1 MCGICAYIGGDN
13 VYQYLIHG
21 LKMLQNRGY
30 DSAGMCVIK
39 NAGYHIVKKYASS
52 NTKTAVEALEEV
64 ESVFEASSIG
74 IAHERW
80 STTGPKTDENSH
92 PHIDNFNKF
101 AIVHNGI
108 IENYEELKEELINN
122 HGIVFMSQTDTEV
135 IVNLMAVYY
144 NKLRNVEMSIKM
156 AIDKLRGTWGLVI
169 LHLSDPNKL
178 YCIRHGSPILVGF
191 NADNSAAY
199 VASEQSGFC
208 KFATNY
214 ICLKDHDLV
223 VLEKKINAG
232 VCNVNFVKKNNYL
245 FRSIVSDEFSTF
257 GMNNLGN
264 FKHWT
269 IKEIYEQPNS
279 VLRALGNGGRIF
291 DASNV
296 KLGGL
301 DGYLEDLRDIDN
313 LIILGCGTSLHAG
326 LYSSH
331 LIKKISGFNTVTV
344 LDGADFNTYD
354 IPKNGST
361 AVICLSQSGETK
373 DLHRALVIAN
383 ENYLPTIGIVNVVD
397 SLIAREVMCGVYLNA
412 GKELGVAS
420 TKVFVS
426 HVIVLSLI
434 SIWFAQIKGINI
446 EERIQIIND
455 LKKLYLDI
463 KTIIDDIHCQ
473 IKEVAAQLKSV
484 NDMFIL
490 GKGNCEAI
498 AKEGSLKI
506 KEISYIHSESYSTAS
521 LKHGP
526 YALITKDMHVI
537 IINLDDENLGRTNGV
552 IDEIKC
558 RDGNIIVITDKH
570 NYKKGDTI
578 IKIPCNKTF
587 SSLLAVIPMQ
597 LLAYELSC
605 QRGFNPDFPRNLAK
619 TLSTD

>member
-1 MCGICAYIGGDN
+1 MCGICAYIGNDN
-13 VYQYLIHG
+13 AYNYLIHG

-30 DSAGMCVIK
+30 DSAGICVIK
-39 NAGYHIVKKYASS
+39 DAGYHVIKKYAS
-52 NTKTAVEALEEV
+52 TDLETAVEMLEAIP
-64 ESVFEASSIG
+64 SAFDASTIG

-92 PHIDNFNKF
+92 PHIDNFNRF

-108 IENYEELKEELINN
+108 IENYEELKDELINN

-156 AIDKLRGTWGLVI
+156 TIDKLRGTWGLVI
-169 LHLSDPNKL
+169 LNLSSPNKL
-178 YCIRHGSPILVGF
+178 YCIRHGSPILIGF
-191 NADNSAAY
+191 NTDNTAAFI
-199 VASEQSGFC
+199 ASEQSGFC

-214 ICLKDHDLV
+214 VCLKDHDLV
-223 VLEKKINAG
+223 VLEKKDG
-232 VCNVNFVKKNNYL
+232 FVSFSKKNNYSV
-245 FRSIVSDEFSTF
+245 RNIVSDEFSSF
-257 GMNNLGN
+257 SLNNLGN

-279 VLRALGNGGRIF
+279 VLRALGNGGRILS
-291 DASNV
+291 ASSV

-301 DGYLEDLRDIDN
+301 ASYVEDLKDVEN

-326 LYSSH
+326 LYASH
-331 LIKKISGFNTVTV
+331 LIKKISGFNTVQV
-344 LDGADFNTYD
+344 LDAADFATED
-354 IPKNGST
+354 IPKIGNT

-373 DLHRALVIAN
+373 DLHRALLVAN
-383 ENYLPTIGIVNVVD
+383 DNFLPTIGIINVVD
-397 SLIAREVMCGVYLNA
+397 SLIAREVTCGVYLNA
-412 GKELGVAS
+412 GKEVGVAS
-420 TKVFVS
+420 TKVFMS

-434 SIWFAQIKGINI
+434 AVWFAQIRNI
-446 EERIQIIND
+446 SEPERIAVLND

-463 KTIIDDIHCQ
+463 KTILDDTHSS
-473 IKEVAAQLKSV
+473 IKTLAQNLSQV
-484 NDMFIL
+484 SNMFIL

-526 YALITKDMHVI
+526 YALITKDMHII
-537 IINLDDENLGRTNGV
+537 IINLDDDHMARTNGV

-570 NYKKGDTI
+570 NYKKGDNI
-578 IKIPCNKTF
+578 INIPHNNTF
-587 SSLLAVIPMQ
+587 SSLLAVVPMQ
-597 LLAYELSC
+597 LLAYELSVA
-605 QRGFNPDFPRNLAK
+605 RGFNPDFPRNLAK

>member
-1 MCGICAYIGGDN
+1 MCGICAYIGN
-13 VYQYLIHG
+13 ENAYTYLIHG

-30 DSAGMCVIK
+30 DSAGICVIK
-39 NAGYHIVKKYASS
+39 DAGYHVIKKYASTDS
-52 NTKTAVEALEEV
+52 ETAVEMLETTPT
-64 ESVFEASSIG
+64 VFDGSTIG

-92 PHIDNFNKF
+92 PHIDNFNRF

-108 IENYEELKEELINN
+108 IENYEELKDELINN

-135 IVNLMAVYY
+135 IVNLMAIYY

-156 AIDKLRGTWGLVI
+156 ATDKLRGTWGLVI
-169 LHLSDPNKL
+169 LHLACPDKL
-178 YCIRHGSPILVGF
+178 YCIRHGSPILIGF
-191 NADNSAAY
+191 NCDNTSAF

-214 ICLKDHDLV
+214 VCLKDHDLV
-223 VLEKKINAG
+223 VLEKKDGQIS
-232 VCNVNFVKKNNYL
+232 FVKKNNYS
-245 FRSIVSDEFSTF
+245 FRNIVSDEFSSF
-257 GMNNLGN
+257 NLNNLGN

-279 VLRALGNGGRIF
+279 VLRALGNGGRILN
-291 DASNV
+291 SSCV

-301 DGYLEDLRDIDN
+301 ASYIEELKDVEN

-326 LYSSH
+326 LYSSY
-331 LIKKISGFNTVTV
+331 LIKKISGFNTVQV
-344 LDGADFNTYD
+344 FDAADFSAQD
-354 IPKNGST
+354 IPRIGST

-373 DLHRALVIAN
+373 DLHRALLIAN
-383 ENYLPTIGIVNVVD
+383 DNFLTTIGIINVVD
-397 SLIAREVMCGVYLNA
+397 SLIAREVTCGVYLNA
-412 GKELGVAS
+412 GKEVGVAS
-420 TKVFVS
+420 TKVFIS

-434 SIWFAQIKGINI
+434 AVWFAQIRNIN
-446 EERIQIIND
+446 EQERISIIND

-463 KTIIDDIHCQ
+463 KTILDDIHANV
-473 IKEVAAQLKSV
+473 KVLAESLSNV
-484 NDMFIL
+484 NNMFIL

-526 YALITKDMHVI
+526 YALITKDMHII
-537 IINLDDENLGRTNGV
+537 IINLDDEHMARTNGV

-558 RDGNIIVITDKH
+558 RDGNIIVITDKS
-570 NYKKGDTI
+570 NYKKGDNVI
-578 IKIPCNKTF
+578 QIPHNNTF

-597 LLAYELSC
+597 LLAYELSIAK
-605 QRGFNPDFPRNLAK
+605 GFNPDFPRNLAK